1 MLDAVL
7 NRETLSLTT
16 NMVLEWKSV
25 VQDELLWVSRK
36 FSLEL
41 FQFAATKLLV
51 RVVIVCFTTF
61 EVFQTFLFL
70 QRFDTY
76 YFIKYLPVYAGMYFI
91 ILSLYSISS
100 ILKVM
105 STALDDL
112 HLIKHS
118 NRETTNRIKM
128 EGLYLNCFMIFTTV
142 AALISGIVHALPVED
157 DENVFFALAILKEY
171 FPHHWGNWL
180 SWLYRS
186 TFVFISLAMIVPFYA
201 IIHFASYCRFNF
213 YILLNLFQDLSSDHE
228 TSDPNRLLGSLHYQ
242 KQVKK
247 RLIFCF
253 ERLVHIYN
261 IISRVN
267 RELQIFIILFSV
279 VGVILGVSIVTFF
292 VSFQGSFEHRY
303 TRLATLI
310 LAGVLVFV
318 HIILAGQ
325 MIENLTSRLF
335 EILKVANWYCWN
347 SENKKIYLIFLGF
360 MQCDFKIKFSESI
373 SLNYELGVS
382 IARGLYSVASVM
394 VQLKYVDYSNHDST
408 S

>member
-1 MLDAVL
+1 
-7 NRETLSLTT
+7 
-16 NMVLEWKSV
+16 
-25 VQDELLWVSRK
+25 
-36 FSLEL
+36 
-41 FQFAATKLLV
+41 
-51 RVVIVCFTTF
+51 
-61 EVFQTFLFL
+61 
-70 QRFDTY
+70 
-76 YFIKYLPVYAGMYFI
+76 
-91 ILSLYSISS
+91 
-100 ILKVM
+100 M

-186 TFVFISLAMIVPFYA
+186 TFLFIPLAMIVPFYA

-213 YILLNLFQDLSSDHE
+213 YILLNFFQDLSSDHE

-253 ERLVHIYN
+253 ERLVHIYKLVN
-261 IISRVN
+261 LLPYLCITIASLSSIISRVN

-292 VSFQGSFEHRY
+292 VSVCLTGCHISNDTIFSSFRDLSN
-303 TRLATLI
+303 TDTP
-310 LAGVLVFV
+310 V
-318 HIILAGQ
+318 
-325 MIENLTSRLF
+325 
-335 EILKVANWYCWN
+335 W
-347 SENKKIYLIFLGF
+347 
-360 MQCDFKIKFSESI
+360 
-373 SLNYELGVS
+373 
-382 IARGLYSVASVM
+382 
-394 VQLKYVDYSNHDST
+394 QL
-408 S
+408 